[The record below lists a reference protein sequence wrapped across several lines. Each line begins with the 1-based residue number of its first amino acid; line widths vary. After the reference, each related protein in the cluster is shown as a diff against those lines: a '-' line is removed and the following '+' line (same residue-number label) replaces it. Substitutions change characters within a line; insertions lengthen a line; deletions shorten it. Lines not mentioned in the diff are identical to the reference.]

1 VRGEQWQQALGPLA
15 LLQQS
20 GLVLDVIAYSA
31 AVSAG
36 VKGTRRQQA
45 LDLLAMMLQSG
56 VVPKVIAYDAA
67 GSACAKGGHWHQ
79 PLGLLAVMLR
89 SGLGPECNRLQ
100 HCHQCLWEGWAL
112 QQALDLG
119 QWGAC
124 NTIAGSF
131 IRWLGWRGKL
141 HAQTQRS
148 LTTTLPWVPV
158 KGKQLQQALGPLTLM
173 QQSGSVLDVITYDA
187 ALSAREKG
195 AQGLQT
201 LGILAV
207 MQLSGLE
214 PDVIFYNAA
223 VSACQKGEQ
232 WQLHLVLRRWW

>member
-1 VRGEQWQQALGPLA
+1 MSAGTRSSGEGAALWFRARWHLLQRCRQCLVEGRAMATAIGLVAVVQQSGLENAAVFACKKSGQWRQALGPLALMQQSGHVLDVITYSAAASAAVKGTRRQQALGLLAVMLQSAFEKGEQWLQALGPLA

-45 LDLLAMMLQSG
+45 LDLLAMVLQSG

-100 HCHQCLWEGWAL
+100 HCHQCL
-112 QQALDLG
+112 
-119 QWGAC
+119 
-124 NTIAGSF
+124 
-131 IRWLGWRGKL
+131 
-141 HAQTQRS
+141 
-148 LTTTLPWVPV
+148 
-158 KGKQLQQALGPLTLM
+158 
-173 QQSGSVLDVITYDA
+173 
-187 ALSAREKG
+187 
-195 AQGLQT
+195 
-201 LGILAV
+201 
-207 MQLSGLE
+207 
-214 PDVIFYNAA
+214 
-223 VSACQKGEQ
+223 
-232 WQLHLVLRRWW
+232 